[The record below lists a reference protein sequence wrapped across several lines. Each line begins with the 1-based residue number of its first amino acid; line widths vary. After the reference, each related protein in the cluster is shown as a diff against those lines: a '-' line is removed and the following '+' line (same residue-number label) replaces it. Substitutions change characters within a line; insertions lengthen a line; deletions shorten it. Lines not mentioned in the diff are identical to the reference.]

1 MQASQQYKDAK
12 FIHHTTGVWHFGCH
26 LYNILQTVSIQRIL
40 SSFFKLLVSISSHLK
55 SVKLF
60 FLPPGARFELQK
72 WHAGWF
78 TTSMK
83 QNRHNIPPHRLF
95 IANNKDFTI
104 NQIYMYLLWNWSNQ
118 NTNMGKRI
126 HMSFHYLISYLS
138 ICYKGT

>member
-1 MQASQQYKDAK
+1 MLNSFIIQQGFDTLAVIFTTFSRLLVYKE
-12 FIHHTTGVWHFGCH
+12 FCP
-26 LYNILQTVSIQRIL
+26 L
-40 SSFFKLLVSISSHLK
+40 FFKLLVSISSHLK

-138 ICYKGT
+138 LCYKGT